1 MSDGTDVQEE
11 NKLLNRTTFKLQIK
25 ITHVECKFYTI
36 QQNVH
41 KAKLA
46 SN

>member
-36 QQNVH
+36 H
-41 KAKLA
+41 TAKCTQ
-46 SN
+46 SQTGK